1 MKLNSEWHKAHRM
14 PASPTRLQRVR
25 WHAEHSAACGCRPVP
40 LDLADEVKALKRK
53 AARTN

>member
-25 WHAEHSAACGCRPVP
+25 WHPEHSAACGCRPVP
-40 LDLADEVKALKRK
+40 LELAAEVKALKRK